1 MFCTNCG
8 ASLTDGQKFCGNC
21 GQKVV
26 SDGNM
31 SSQKDTSVSSSQQQA
46 SQTISTG
53 QTQTYGRETAQE
65 KLEYSFRGKP
75 KATWYMMI
83 IYNIVIAL
91 VVTIAGFEMDFF
103 DEPFFAFC
111 GLFAYTEAIVGSIT
125 TAISAKTIGDTYLNI
140 FSDHIE
146 GYALPKMSINWI
158 FSTKHIYA
166 SMQEILDVNYQGNY
180 VTVSTQY
187 DTYYYYIEGAYDR
200 GNVMEALEKHI
211 RKKS

>member
-8 ASLTDGQKFCGNC
+8 TPLADDQKFCGNC

-31 SSQKDTSVSSSQQQA
+31 SSQKDTSVSSQQQA
-46 SQTISTG
+46 SKTISTG

-65 KLEYSFRGKP
+65 KLGIFISRKP

-91 VVTIAGFEMDFF
+91 VVTIAGLKWIFLMSHFL
-103 DEPFFAFC
+103 
-111 GLFAYTEAIVGSIT
+111 LFAGSLLIQRQSLVQLPPQFPLRLSEVL
-125 TAISAKTIGDTYLNI
+125 ILTYFLIILKAMLCQKCPSTGFFQQSI
-140 FSDHIE
+140 F
-146 GYALPKMSINWI
+146 
-158 FSTKHIYA
+158 TA

-211 RKKS
+211 RKRS